1 MTMNYENLPG
11 PVDPIWAGD
20 CTRRVV
26 PYLPPRAEV
35 LAVKQKGPST
45 AVYINCTPALGEGAT
60 RRLASAL
67 QHDPAFKELFHFTQ
81 GREMAVYFTTPSGV
95 KL

>member
-1 MTMNYENLPG
+1 MSYEHLPG
-11 PVDPIWAGD
+11 PVDPNWARA

-26 PYLPPRAEV
+26 PHLPPRAEV

-45 AVYINCTPALGEGAT
+45 VVYINCTPALGEGAT

-67 QHDPAFKELFHFTQ
+67 QDDPAFKELFHFTK
-81 GREMAVYFTTPSGV
+81 GREMVVYFTTPSGL

>member
-1 MTMNYENLPG
+1 MHYEHLRD
-11 PVDPIWAGD
+11 PVDPSWAED

-35 LAVKQKGPST
+35 LAVKQKGSSM
-45 AVYINCTPALGEGAT
+45 AVFIRCTPALSEGAT

-67 QHDPAFKELFHFTQ
+67 QDDLAFKELFHFTT
-81 GREMAVYFTTPSGV
+81 GREMVVYFTTPSQSRP
-95 KL
+95 KR

>member
-1 MTMNYENLPG
+1 MEMNYEHLRD
-11 PVDPIWAGD
+11 PVDPSWAEA

-26 PYLPPRAEV
+26 PHLPPRAEV
-35 LAVKQKGPST
+35 LAVKQRGSST
-45 AVYINCTPALGEGAT
+45 AVFIRCTPALSEGST

-67 QHDPAFKELFHFTQ
+67 QDDPAFKELFHFTE